1 MPSSAQIY
9 EWGVIYIFRY
19 GTAGRLHNP
28 GHRKNATRENTAP
41 LKKWLNDHLRN
52 PYPTKGEKIILAII
66 SQ

>member
-1 MPSSAQIY
+1 MGRMNPS
-9 EWGVIYIFRY
+9 
-19 GTAGRLHNP
+19 

-41 LKKWLNDHLRN
+41 LKKWLNEHLRN